1 MLIEKKINI
10 RMTDMEVRKLFVDYF
25 QQIGKEDISQK
36 MKTTKWHFDYLYRS
50 KNWILSI
57 DDVMEVEDDG

>member
-1 MLIEKKINI
+1 
-10 RMTDMEVRKLFVDYF
+10 MTDMEVRKLFVDYF